1 MSAADDAVTVLVELG
16 MNRNEALAYV
26 ALLEHAG
33 DQGATGYEVGANSGV
48 PRSAVYKIL
57 SRLEEL
63 GAVFPVG
70 ESPTRYV
77 PTDPQRFVEAMQ
89 RTFASRT
96 ARAVD
101 RLGCLSRRARPEPVW
116 TVSGYDEV
124 IARADAMIR
133 GARSSIYLSVWEREL
148 HRLRPALE
156 AVADRELHC
165 VLHSA
170 APIAEPPQGFST
182 WFGGV
187 GVDVSW
193 SHKVLVVVDRDQALI
208 GGAEPEA
215 DNHAVWTSNPS
226 LVDVATNHI
235 VLDVTLIA
243 RASGRDCDAAV
254 IPMMRPF
261 LGRKERG

>member
-1 MSAADDAVTVLVELG
+1 LSAADDAVTVLVELG

-70 ESPTRYV
+70 ENPTRYV

-101 RLGCLSRRARPEPVW
+101 RLGCLSRRARP
-116 TVSGYDEV
+116 
-124 IARADAMIR
+124 
-133 GARSSIYLSVWEREL
+133 ARSRA
-148 HRLRPALE
+148 HRGLR
-156 AVADRELHC
+156 R
-165 VLHSA
+165 
-170 APIAEPPQGFST
+170 
-182 WFGGV
+182 
-187 GVDVSW
+187 
-193 SHKVLVVVDRDQALI
+193 
-208 GGAEPEA
+208 
-215 DNHAVWTSNPS
+215 
-226 LVDVATNHI
+226 
-235 VLDVTLIA
+235 
-243 RASGRDCDAAV
+243 
-254 IPMMRPF
+254 
-261 LGRKERG
+261 